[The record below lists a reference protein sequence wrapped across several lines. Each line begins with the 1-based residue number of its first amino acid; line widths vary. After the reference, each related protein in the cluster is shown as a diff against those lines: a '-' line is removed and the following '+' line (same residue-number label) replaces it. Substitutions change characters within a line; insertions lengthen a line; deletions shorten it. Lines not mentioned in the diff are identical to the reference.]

1 MGLILLAEDASFSRT
16 MLRRALEK
24 EGHEVIE
31 ATNGKHCL
39 EMLENHEPDCLFLD
53 LLMPEMNGY
62 EVLEAL
68 QNQGIR
74 LPVVVVTADIQDT
87 SRERCLNLGAIAVLN
102 KPPKPQELQIILQH
116 IQLING
122 GDS

>member
-1 MGLILLAEDASFSRT
+1 

-39 EMLENHEPDCLFLD
+39 EMLENHQPDCLFLD

-68 QNQGIR
+68 QHQGKH

-102 KPPKPQELQIILQH
+102 KPPKPQELKIILQH
-116 IQLING
+116 IQIING
-122 GDS
+122 GDC